1 MAREWE
7 ESHVE
12 TFDERVTWYRRHNR
26 RTEALRERRFNPAD
40 LTEQDLRSGDT
51 RRFIQDDGHGDL
63 DSVLITKNT
72 FEGLTD

>member
-26 RTEALRERRFNPAD
+26 KIEALAERRYKPED
-40 LTEQDLRSGDT
+40 LTEQDLRRGDS
-51 RRFIQDDGHGDL
+51 RRMIQDDGYGDL
-63 DSVLITKNT
+63 DEVIRVKNSY
-72 FEGLTD
+72 EGLID